1 MGEIDY
7 DQIYYLQGRVNAHY
21 SSISSAQS
29 RITSID
35 EKLERL
41 RTAKKSVSEIQQNVH
56 NIKYP
61 IILRNIRPEWQ
72 GKQKDAFTKQW
83 ETFSSDYTSFQT
95 EMNTF
100 YDAICDE
107 ITRLEN
113 QKNEENGIIGWCQ
126 SQINNLGNFIEKL
139 LHTKEG

>member
-1 MGEIDY
+1 MGQIDY
-7 DQIYYLQGRVNAHY
+7 DQIYYLQGRVNAY
-21 SSISSAQS
+21 STSISSAQS
-29 RITSID
+29 RITTID
-35 EKLERL
+35 EQLERL
-41 RTAKKSVSEIQQNVH
+41 RTAKKSVGEIQKKVYYT
-56 NIKYP
+56 KYP
-61 IILRNIRPEWQ
+61 IMHRNIQPEWQ
-72 GKQKDAFTKQW
+72 GKQKDDFTKQW

-113 QKNEENGIIGWCQ
+113 QKIEENGLIGCLQ
-126 SQINNLGNFIEKL
+126 SLKNSLENSIEKL

>member
-1 MGEIDY
+1 MDKTWF
-7 DQIYYLQGRVNAHY
+7 
-21 SSISSAQS
+21 SILRS
-29 RITSID
+29 
-35 EKLERL
+35 KLESYL
-41 RTAKKSVSEIQQNVH
+41 ILWDN
-56 NIKYP
+56 KYP
-61 IILRNIRPEWQ
+61 IMNRNIQPEWQ
-72 GKQKDAFTKQW
+72 GKQKDDFTKQW

-113 QKNEENGIIGWCQ
+113 QKNEEHGIIGCLQ
-126 SQINNLGNFIEKL
+126 SLKNSLENSIEKL